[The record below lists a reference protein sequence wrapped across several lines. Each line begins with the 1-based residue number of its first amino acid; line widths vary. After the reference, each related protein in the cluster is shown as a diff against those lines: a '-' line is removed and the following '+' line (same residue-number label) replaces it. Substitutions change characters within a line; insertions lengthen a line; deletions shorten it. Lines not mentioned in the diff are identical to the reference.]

1 MYRPCMCEL
10 NVCMIFLRMLAACRV
25 SYTNELLREDVD
37 AEGNRPERNLLRLF
51 VIGS

>member
-1 MYRPCMCEL
+1 
-10 NVCMIFLRMLAACRV
+10 MIFLRMLAACRV